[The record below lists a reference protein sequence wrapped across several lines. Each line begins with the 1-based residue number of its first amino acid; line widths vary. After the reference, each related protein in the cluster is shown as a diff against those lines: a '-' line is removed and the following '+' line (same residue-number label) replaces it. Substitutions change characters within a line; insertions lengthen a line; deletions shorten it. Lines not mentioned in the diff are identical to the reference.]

1 MEAGEDRW
9 SRGIIFFI
17 IITMARDGPIYGNQ
31 VANLI
36 NEKTNGAWKPSAGSI
51 YPALNRLTRR
61 GLIERYDE
69 KGKAMYKLTEKGSSL
84 VKKIGER
91 HLDSS
96 PMAKFMGKMWMDAMN
111 PENKA
116 RFMLSSMQNLGSS
129 LEDNLKSI
137 RTVFKNE
144 KEYEVFLMNL
154 ELEIE
159 KAHKILLDAKKELLE
174 TRGMK

>member
-1 MEAGEDRW
+1 
-9 SRGIIFFI
+9 
-17 IITMARDGPIYGNQ
+17 MARDGPIYGNQ

-69 KGKAMYKLTEKGSSL
+69 SGKAMYKLTEKGSSL

-96 PMAKFMGKMWMDAMN
+96 PMAKLVFSLI
-111 PENKA
+111 
-116 RFMLSSMQNLGSS
+116 RFATWFPYIGPSQCSCLVQN
-129 LEDNLKSI
+129 
-137 RTVFKNE
+137 R
-144 KEYEVFLMNL
+144 
-154 ELEIE
+154 
-159 KAHKILLDAKKELLE
+159 
-174 TRGMK
+174 